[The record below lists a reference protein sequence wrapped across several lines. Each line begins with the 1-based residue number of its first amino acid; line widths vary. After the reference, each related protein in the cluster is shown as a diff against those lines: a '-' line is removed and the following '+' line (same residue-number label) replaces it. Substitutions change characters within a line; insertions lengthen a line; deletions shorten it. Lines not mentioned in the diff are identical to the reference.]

1 MIMSSSTWKP
11 SNFLR
16 ERRESI
22 GGLRGRSN
30 WWTLLYKRYI
40 LIHWLLVSISYDI
53 FVQSVLTVSHY
64 YWLVVYLPLWK
75 MRGFVSW
82 DDDIPNW
89 MERHKND
96 VPNHQPVYNK
106 KWPIYSWFM
115 IKKKWFFHS
124 YVNVYQRVYYIIH
137 KLGDT
142 LPDDES
148 VEWSSSMGRMIIRFP
163 GSVWW
168 CVFQMRIMMMGD
180 IVHMYIY
187 I

>member
-124 YVNVYQRVYYIIH
+124 YVNVYQRFIISSTNLEIPCPMTRVSNDH
-137 KLGDT
+137 LRWAA
-142 LPDDES
+142 
-148 VEWSSSMGRMIIRFP
+148 WSSDSQDQFDDVYSKWG
-163 GSVWW
+163 
-168 CVFQMRIMMMGD
+168 
-180 IVHMYIY
+180 
-187 I
+187 